1 LRSHLARNLVIQE
14 FQKHISRLL
23 ETHCRNHRGVGRYW
37 RRNNQALKL
46 AVVVLA
52 GWVLVAS
59 FFGVVLQYLFKLEA
73 HHLAVISLNI

>member
-1 LRSHLARNLVIQE
+1 
-14 FQKHISRLL
+14 
-23 ETHCRNHRGVGRYW
+23 
-37 RRNNQALKL
+37 L